1 MALIWLNMT
10 HSFVSGGTW
19 VDKLAMQFEA
29 TPCDEYARTR
39 AVGEDSEAI
48 LQDWLSLA
56 EAEIAQLKQA
66 GVLS

>member
-1 MALIWLNMT
+1 
-10 HSFVSGGTW
+10 
-19 VDKLAMQFEA
+19 
-29 TPCDEYARTR
+29 
-39 AVGEDSEAI
+39 VGEDSEAI